1 MDQEPSPPTH
11 PNERRRYVCVVDDD
25 ADMREAL
32 RLVLEL
38 RGYSVEEATDGQR
51 ALELLRENPGCCL
64 ILLDLMMPG
73 MNGWQFRKAQ
83 QETPELAAIPVAVLS
98 AMRDVC
104 KHAAEVGA
112 VACLSKP
119 LDMNQL
125 MTEVS
130 RHCAR

>member
-1 MDQEPSPPTH
+1 MHQHQSPPAH
-11 PNERRRYVCVVDDD
+11 PDERRHYVCVVDDD
-25 ADMREAL
+25 PDMREAL

-38 RGYSVEEATDGQR
+38 GGYRVEEAAEGQA
-51 ALELLRENPGCCL
+51 ALELLRRDPSCCL

-83 QETPELAAIPVAVLS
+83 QDSPELAAIPVVVLS

-104 KHAAEVGA
+104 RHATEVGA

-119 LDMNQL
+119 IAMDRL
-125 MTEVS
+125 MAEVS
-130 RHCAR
+130 RRCLP